1 MPHIIDAGNG
11 ETIIVV
17 QDGSADGYTMY
28 SSTDGR
34 LVVAD
39 EDALSELG
47 IKMRDIEE
55 LLAGTRDLVTNGNL
69 TVVRGA
75 QYAQMPDYQLA
86 QVDALNLKLGTF
98 PDAEE
103 VRNLYREN
111 FYMAKA
117 DQIER
122 IAHGYTT
129 GRQVAEDVRTEYVN
143 NDGDVAASVEQ
154 LGNEFTES
162 DGISEEELA
171 DAQAENDG
179 TDTETETETPGGEE
193 ETTPRT

>member
-1 MPHIIDAGNG
+1 MPQFIDAGNG

-28 SSTDGR
+28 SSVDGR
-34 LVVAD
+34 LVIAD
-39 EDALSELG
+39 EDALADLG
-47 IKMRDIEE
+47 LKMSDIEE

-75 QYAQMPDYQLA
+75 EYAQMPDYQIA

-103 VRNLYREN
+103 VRDLYREN

-117 DQIER
+117 EQIER
-122 IAHGYTT
+122 IAHGYST
-129 GRQVAEDVRTEYVN
+129 GRQVAEDIGTEYVN

-162 DGISEEELA
+162 DGISEDDVAE
-171 DAQAENDG
+171 AQAENEG
-179 TDTETETETPGGEE
+179 ADTETETPEGEE

>member
-1 MPHIIDAGNG
+1 MAQFIDAGNG

-28 SSTDGR
+28 SSSSGR
-34 LVVAD
+34 VIVAD
-39 EDALSELG
+39 EDALAELG
-47 IKMRDIEE
+47 IKMSDIEE

-75 QYAQMPDYQLA
+75 EYAQMTDIQIA

-103 VRNLYREN
+103 VRELYREN
-111 FYMAKA
+111 FYKAKA
-117 DQIER
+117 EQIER
-122 IAHGYTT
+122 IAHGYAT
-129 GRQVAEDVRTEYVN
+129 GREVADSIRTEYVN
-143 NDGDVAASVEQ
+143 NDGDVAATVDQ
-154 LGNEFTES
+154 LGTQFANS

-171 DAQAENDG
+171 EAQADNTVAD
-179 TDTETETETPGGEE
+179 TETPGGEE
-193 ETTPRT
+193 GNTPQT